1 MMQRVS
7 VAQTVLMVVIALA
20 EAATSASAAPPRI
33 AAVKPV
39 PRSILKFERDYV
51 ADLTVADGPLQKGN
65 ILHIRLLSG
74 KVYDDMELV
83 DVQRAKDD
91 ASFRGLTFKPS
102 KGQPSKLAPNTLY
115 ELRVKDGGDYDVVTD
130 PATKAWVLLDRQKR
144 DEIAGKRLADN
155 RGALWKPPTPD
166 EHAAAIKFFDEMADK
181 VQKTFPTQKFVRQE
195 TQFFIV
201 YTDMPFA
208 QIGGYIANLD
218 SMYQQLCTLFSIP
231 KETNIWVGKCP
242 VFCFLNR
249 EHFVQFE
256 AGFMNNPETQGIAGL
271 NHQFSDGK
279 VITTVYRGNDPVF
292 FASVLVHETSHG
304 FLHRIRS
311 SGRIPP
317 WMNEGLAEWIAQVV
331 VPQSDHVQGRFAEA
345 LPILRMQGSLGGN
358 FLDDSGTIDSWQY
371 GAAAVLT
378 QFLISADANAYR
390 AMITAIK
397 EGYTWQEA
405 LDVTYGLKPDELAF
419 AFGRSIGIPQLRP

>member
-1 MMQRVS
+1 MQGF
-7 VAQTVLMVVIALA
+7 TVLWALLITV
-20 EAATSASAAPPRI
+20 ATTTNLTAAPPRI
-33 AAVKPV
+33 NGVKSV
-39 PRSILKFERDYV
+39 ARSILKFERDYV
-51 ADLTVADGPLQKGN
+51 PALTEDGPLKKGDV
-65 ILHIRLLSG
+65 LELRLLSG
-74 KVYDDMELV
+74 KVYSDMELV
-83 DVQRAKDD
+83 DVQRAKE
-91 ASFRGLTFKPS
+91 ATSFRGLTFKPG
-102 KGQPSKLAPNTLY
+102 KGQPAKLAPNTLS
-115 ELRVKDGGDYDVVTD
+115 EIRVKDGGDYDVVAD
-130 PATKAWVLLDRQKR
+130 PTTKAWVLLDRQKR
-144 DEIAGKRLADN
+144 DTVAEERLAN
-155 RGALWKPPTPD
+155 RRHSLWKPATT
-166 EHAAAIKFFDEMADK
+166 EEQTAAIKHFDELADK
-181 VQKTFPTQKFVRQE
+181 VQKAFPTQKFVRQE
-195 TQFFIV
+195 TQYFIV

-256 AGFMNNPETQGIAGL
+256 AEFMDNPQTQGVAGL
-271 NHQFSDGK
+271 NHNFSDGK
-279 VITTVYRGNDPVF
+279 VLTSVYRGNDPVF

-317 WMNEGLAEWIAQVV
+317 WMNEGLAEWISQVV
-331 VPQSDHVQGRFAEA
+331 VPQSDHVQGRFSEA

-358 FLDDSGTIDSWQY
+358 FLDDEGRIESWQY

-378 QFLISADANAYR
+378 QFLISTDANAYR

-405 LDVTYGLKPDELAF
+405 LEVTFGLRPEDLAI